1 MTRQQLR
8 TASGFTIVELLIVI
22 VVIALLAVIS
32 IVAYNGIQSRAHLST
47 LKSDLANA
55 ARKMAA
61 DNASNGQYAP
71 TASEVDSNNGLP
83 ASPGTTYQYAST
95 TNSYCITG
103 TNNGVHYKISNTA
116 ALPSSGVC
124 GGHTINGVVAVS
136 NLVPNPSFEGSST
149 NWTFATNA
157 DYSGAVSNAR
167 AYSGGS
173 SYAITALAT
182 LGDRYLETYV
192 SATPGVYTISGYVY
206 LTGDG
211 PTAFDRDTMFNCGTG
226 SCTSGASP
234 RYDRLRL
241 NQWQRVQNTITVN
254 SNSTLRIRFYGPTSS
269 TTYIDGIMIATGS
282 TVPTYADGS
291 SANWFWNG
299 NVHNSTSTGPTL

>member
-1 MTRQQLR
+1 MTLQKP
-8 TASGFTIVELLIVI
+8 TSGFTIVELLIVI
-22 VVIALLAVIS
+22 VIIALLAAIS

-61 DNASNGQYAP
+61 DNAANGRYAT
-71 TASEVDSNNGLP
+71 TAEEVDSNNGLP
-83 ASPGTTYQYAST
+83 ASTGTTYQYTST

-103 TNNGVHYKISNTA
+103 MNHGVYYKISNTA
-116 ALPSSGVC
+116 TLPSSGVC
-124 GGHTINGVVAVS
+124 NGHTVNGVVAVT

-149 NWTFATNA
+149 NWTFATSA
-157 DYSGAVSNAR
+157 DYSGAVSATR
-167 AYSGGS
+167 AYSGSS

-182 LGDRYLETYV
+182 VGDRYLETYV
-192 SATPGVYTISGYVY
+192 SASPGVYSVSGYVY

-211 PTAFDRDTMFNCGTG
+211 PTAYDRDTMLNCGTG
-226 SCTSGASP
+226 SCAAGASP

-254 SNSTLRIRFYGPTSS
+254 TNSTIRIRFYGPTNS

-299 NVHNSTSTGPTL
+299 TAHNSTSTGPTL